1 VRHTETLVSW
11 CSRSAEPRGQAALLE
26 VSGLTKSFGP
36 LTVLR
41 EISLQVRPGE
51 IVAVAGG
58 NGAGKSTLIGTI
70 AGVLDADAGEVK
82 FAGRPMPARPGQ
94 VRRAGV
100 ETVWQEHGLCDD
112 LDAVA
117 NIFLGRPGR
126 WVVPES
132 ALREEAAALL
142 RRVGARDLRL
152 DVPLRVLSRG
162 QRQLVAVARA
172 LLTPPRLLVMDE
184 PTASLGVAE
193 TALVES
199 ILREARE
206 VGAGVLLA
214 THDLEQVFTLA
225 DRIVVLRDGAV
236 VADVSPVEV
245 QRSDLVALM
254 SGVEADSIASRQIRR
269 LQSLADQLSEAEP
282 AASLP
287 LIVSAMAGAL
297 EVDMLCVHLLETT
310 GDQTTGDQTTGDQT
324 TGDQARGDQA
334 TGDQATGDQT
344 TGDRPVLRR
353 LAATGLPPELL
364 ELNAALP
371 VGAEGGPAGLAAAG
385 GAVVVVDDLQTR
397 STWPAGTAAAAA
409 SGVRSAWAAPILGS
423 DGVLGTVSGYA
434 ASPGNPASERLEL
447 ATIYLRYAASAIER
461 ERLLTEVSRR
471 NRVLESLRGLLESLA
486 GPERLQGGLEISLLA
501 LVDGLGAD
509 TVAVMAAD
517 GDAVECRSVAGPS
530 GPGVLPGLRTAAAAV
545 LFSGRDHETET
556 DAGAGLP
563 ARLVAPGLAAGS
575 LRLPGQR
582 GALVAWW
589 SPGKTVTED
598 ALELLDD
605 ASRSL
610 ALAMERESLETARR
624 EAAAL
629 RRSQSIQRNMLSSL
643 SHELRTPLTA
653 IHGYASTLCQ
663 PDLTWN
669 PEATRRFLSSIAA
682 ESARMERLVGDLLDS
697 TAIESGV
704 LRLQRDWCDLALV
717 ASAAANCL
725 SRGPAV
731 RVRVAGDVE
740 PVWADH
746 DRLEQVFVNLLEN
759 AASHGASPRG
769 TDVTVRAGGAPG
781 WAEVEITDYGAGIPA
796 GLAEKIFEPRVRGTT
811 EVAGTGL
818 GLPIARG
825 IVEAHGGTLVVAPA
839 DPGAS
844 FVVALP
850 ADPPP
855 DPRSATASAPS
866 GASWNVVEEP
876 EEERGG

>member
-1 VRHTETLVSW
+1 MSW
-11 CSRSAEPRGQAALLE
+11 CSRSAEPRSQPALLE

-41 EISLQVRPGE
+41 EVSLQVGHGE

-58 NGAGKSTLIGTI
+58 NGAGKSTLIGAI
-70 AGVLDADAGEVK
+70 AGVLDADAGAVK
-82 FAGRPMPARPGQ
+82 FAGRPMPARPGP

-117 NIFLGRPGR
+117 NVFLGRPGR
-126 WVVPES
+126 WVLPES
-132 ALREEAAALL
+132 ALREQAAALL

-206 VGAGVLLA
+206 AGASVLLA

-254 SGVEADSIASRQIRR
+254 SGVEADSVASRQIRR

-310 GDQTTGDQTTGDQT
+310 GG
-324 TGDQARGDQA
+324 
-334 TGDQATGDQT
+334 
-344 TGDRPVLRR
+344 RPVLRR
-353 LAATGLPPELL
+353 LAATGLSAELL

-371 VGAEGGPAGLAAAG
+371 VGAQGGPAGLAAAG
-385 GAVVVVDDLQTR
+385 GTVVVVDDLQTR
-397 STWPAGTAAAAA
+397 SSWPAGTAAAAA

-434 ASPGNPASERLEL
+434 ASPGNPAPERLEL

-509 TVAVMAAD
+509 TAAVMAAH
-517 GDAVECRSVAGPS
+517 GESVECRSMAGPG
-530 GPGVLPGLRTAAAAV
+530 GPSVLPGLRSAAAAV
-545 LFSGRDHETET
+545 LFSGQVPGAGDDLSAANDRSAGRDLSAAT
-556 DAGAGLP
+556 DPGAGTDQEAGTAAGADIP

-629 RRSQSIQRNMLSSL
+629 RRSQSIQRDMLSSL

-669 PEATRRFLSSIAA
+669 PEATRRFLGSIAA

-717 ASAAANCL
+717 VSAAANCL

-731 RVRVAGDVE
+731 RVRAAGGVE

-796 GLAEKIFEPRVRGTT
+796 GLADKIFEPRVRGTT

-855 DPRSATASAPS
+855 DPRSATAGEPS

-876 EEERGG
+876 EEQRGG

>member
-1 VRHTETLVSW
+1 VSW
-11 CSRSAEPRGQAALLE
+11 CSRSAEPRSQAALLE

-41 EISLQVRPGE
+41 DVSLQVGQAE

-58 NGAGKSTLIGTI
+58 NGAGKSTLIGAI

-94 VRRAGV
+94 VRKAGV

-132 ALREEAAALL
+132 ALREQAAALL

-206 VGAGVLLA
+206 VGASVLLA

-310 GDQTTGDQTTGDQT
+310 GD
-324 TGDQARGDQA
+324 
-334 TGDQATGDQT
+334 
-344 TGDRPVLRR
+344 RPVLRR
-353 LAATGLPPELL
+353 LAATGLPEELL
-364 ELNAALP
+364 QLNAALP

-517 GDAVECRSVAGPS
+517 GEAVECRSVAGPS
-530 GPGVLPGLRTAAAAV
+530 GPSVLPGLRTAAAAV
-545 LFSGRDHETET
+545 LFSG
-556 DAGAGLP
+556 AGVP

-629 RRSQSIQRNMLSSL
+629 RRSQSIQRDMLSSL

-669 PEATRRFLSSIAA
+669 PEATRRFLGSIAA

-717 ASAAANCL
+717 VSAAANCL

-731 RVRVAGDVE
+731 RVHAAGGVE

-759 AASHGASPRG
+759 AASHGASARG

-825 IVEAHGGTLVVAPA
+825 IIEAHGGTLVVAPA

-855 DPRSATASAPS
+855 DPRSATAGEPS

-876 EEERGG
+876 EEQRGG

>member
-1 VRHTETLVSW
+1 MSWSGRAAKRAPRAAAVVPAPVR
-11 CSRSAEPRGQAALLE
+11 GAALLD
-26 VSGLTKSFGP
+26 VRKLTKTFGP

-41 EISLQVRPGE
+41 EVSLQVGHGE

-70 AGVLDADAGEVK
+70 AGVLDADAGEVL
-82 FAGRPMPARPGQ
+82 FAGRPMPPRPAQ

-126 WVVPES
+126 WVVSEG
-132 ALREEAAALL
+132 AMRDEAAAVL
-142 RRVGARDLRL
+142 RRVGAHDLHL

-162 QRQLVAVARA
+162 QRQLVALARA

-184 PTASLGVAE
+184 PTASLGVTESAQVE
-193 TALVES
+193 T
-199 ILREARE
+199 ILRETRE
-206 VGAGVLLA
+206 AGASVLLA
-214 THDLEQVFTLA
+214 SHDLEQVFALA
-225 DRIVVLRDGAV
+225 DRIIVLRDGRG
-236 VADVSPVEV
+236 VADVSPAEV
-245 QRSDLVALM
+245 QRSDVVALM
-254 SGVEADSIASRQIRR
+254 SGVEVDSIASRQIRR

-297 EVDMLCVHLLETT
+297 DVDMLCVHLLETS
-310 GDQTTGDQTTGDQT
+310 GEQS
-324 TGDQARGDQA
+324 
-334 TGDQATGDQT
+334 
-344 TGDRPVLRR
+344 VLRR
-353 LAATGLPPELL
+353 MAATGLPTELL
-364 ELNAALP
+364 TVNAALP
-371 VGAEGGPAGLAAAG
+371 VGPDGGPAGLAAAD
-385 GAVVVVDDLQTR
+385 GAVVVVDDLQAR
-397 STWPAGTAAAAA
+397 SAWQAGRAAATAA
-409 SGVRSAWAAPILGS
+409 GIRSAWAAPIVGS
-423 DGVLGTVSGYA
+423 NGVLGTVSGYA
-434 ASPGNPASERLEL
+434 ASPGNPAPERLEL
-447 ATIYLRYAASAIER
+447 ATIYLSYAASAIER

-471 NRVLESLRGLLESLA
+471 NRVLESLRGLLETLA
-486 GPERLQGGLEISLLA
+486 GPERVQGGLEISLLA
-501 LVDGLGAD
+501 LLAGLGAD
-509 TVAVMAAD
+509 SAAVVGTDGTELECRCIAHRPAGPAAGDPGLTADVLPRLHEAAGAVLGAD
-517 GDAVECRSVAGPS
+517 GDV
-530 GPGVLPGLRTAAAAV
+530 
-545 LFSGRDHETET
+545 
-556 DAGAGLP
+556 P
-563 ARLVAPGLAAGS
+563 ARLIEPGLAARS

-589 SPGKTVTED
+589 RPGKAVTAD

-610 ALAMERESLETARR
+610 ALALERESLETAQR

-629 RRSQSIQRNMLSSL
+629 RRSQSIQRDMLSSL

-669 PEATRRFLSSIAA
+669 AESTRRFLGSIAA

-704 LRLQRDWCDLALV
+704 LRLQRDWCELPLV
-717 ASAAANCL
+717 VGAAANCL
-725 SRGPAV
+725 SGKRSARIHLETG
-731 RVRVAGDVE
+731 VE

-759 AASHGASPRG
+759 AASHGGSHRG
-769 TDVTVRAGGAPG
+769 TDVTVRSGAAG
-781 WAEVEITDYGAGIPA
+781 WAEVEIRDYGPGIPP

-811 EVAGTGL
+811 DVAGTGL

-839 DPGAS
+839 QPGAAFLVS
-844 FVVALP
+844 LP

-855 DPRSATASAPS
+855 GSAAEPA
-866 GASWNVVEEP
+866 GASWSVVEEP
-876 EEERGG
+876 EEHRGG

>member
-1 VRHTETLVSW
+1 VSW
-11 CSRSAEPRGQAALLE
+11 SGRAAERAARATAVAAPVRGAALLD
-26 VSGLTKSFGP
+26 VRLLTKTFGP

-41 EISLQVRPGE
+41 EVSLQVGHGE

-70 AGVLDADAGEVK
+70 AGVLDADAGEVL
-82 FAGRPMPARPGQ
+82 FAGRPMPPRPAQ

-126 WVVPES
+126 WVVSEG
-132 ALREEAAALL
+132 AMRDEAAAVL
-142 RRVGARDLRL
+142 RRVGAHDLHL

-162 QRQLVAVARA
+162 QRQLVALARA

-193 TALVES
+193 SAQVET
-199 ILREARE
+199 ILRETRE
-206 VGAGVLLA
+206 AGASVLLA
-214 THDLEQVFTLA
+214 SHDLEQVFALA
-225 DRIVVLRDGAV
+225 DRIIVLRDGRA

-245 QRSDLVALM
+245 QRSDIVALM
-254 SGVEADSIASRQIRR
+254 SGVEVDSIASRQIRR

-297 EVDMLCVHLLETT
+297 DVDMLCVHLLETS
-310 GDQTTGDQTTGDQT
+310 GEQS
-324 TGDQARGDQA
+324 
-334 TGDQATGDQT
+334 
-344 TGDRPVLRR
+344 VLRR
-353 LAATGLPPELL
+353 MAATGLPTELL
-364 ELNAALP
+364 TVNAALP
-371 VGAEGGPAGLAAAG
+371 VGPDGGPAGLAAAD
-385 GAVVVVDDLQTR
+385 GAVVVVDDLQAR
-397 STWPAGTAAAAA
+397 SAWQAGRAAATAA
-409 SGVRSAWAAPILGS
+409 GIRSAWAAPIVGS
-423 DGVLGTVSGYA
+423 NGVLGTVSGYA
-434 ASPGNPASERLEL
+434 ASAGNPAPERLEL
-447 ATIYLRYAASAIER
+447 ATIYLSYAASAIER

-471 NRVLESLRGLLESLA
+471 NRVLESLRGLLETLA
-486 GPERLQGGLEISLLA
+486 GPERVQGGLEISLLA
-501 LVDGLGAD
+501 LLAGLGAD
-509 TVAVMAAD
+509 SAAVIGTDGTELECRCIAHRPAGPAEPAARDPGLTAEVLPRLHEAAGVVLADTMLAGTGLAGTGLAGTGLAGPGPGAD
-517 GDAVECRSVAGPS
+517 GDV
-530 GPGVLPGLRTAAAAV
+530 
-545 LFSGRDHETET
+545 
-556 DAGAGLP
+556 P
-563 ARLVAPGLAAGS
+563 ARLIEPGLAARS

-589 SPGKTVTED
+589 RPGKAVTAD

-610 ALAMERESLETARR
+610 ALALERESLETAQR
-624 EAAAL
+624 ETAAL
-629 RRSQSIQRNMLSSL
+629 RRSQSIQRDMLSSL

-669 PEATRRFLSSIAA
+669 AESTRRFLGSIAA

-704 LRLQRDWCDLALV
+704 LRLQRDWCELPLV
-717 ASAAANCL
+717 VGAAANCL
-725 SRGPAV
+725 SGKRSARIHLETG
-731 RVRVAGDVE
+731 VE

-759 AASHGASPRG
+759 AASHGGSPRG
-769 TDVTVRAGGAPG
+769 ADVTVRSGAAG
-781 WAEVEITDYGAGIPA
+781 WAEVEIRDYGPGIPP

-811 EVAGTGL
+811 DVAGTGL

-825 IVEAHGGTLVVAPA
+825 IVEAHGGTLVAVPA
-839 DPGAS
+839 QPGAS
-844 FVVALP
+844 FLVSLP

-855 DPRSATASAPS
+855 GSAAEPA
-866 GASWNVVEEP
+866 GASWSVVEEP
-876 EEERGG
+876 EEHSGG

>member
-1 VRHTETLVSW
+1 VSW
-11 CSRSAEPRGQAALLE
+11 CSRSAEPRSQAVLLE

-41 EISLQVRPGE
+41 EVSLQVGHGE

-100 ETVWQEHGLCDD
+100 ETVWQEDGLCDD

-132 ALREEAAALL
+132 ALREQAAALL

-193 TALVES
+193 TALVET

-206 VGAGVLLA
+206 VGASVLLA

-254 SGVEADSIASRQIRR
+254 SGVEADSVASRQIRR

-310 GDQTTGDQTTGDQT
+310 GD
-324 TGDQARGDQA
+324 
-334 TGDQATGDQT
+334 
-344 TGDRPVLRR
+344 RPVLRR
-353 LAATGLPPELL
+353 LAATGLPAELL
-364 ELNAALP
+364 KLNAALP

-509 TVAVMAAD
+509 TAAVMAAD
-517 GDAVECRSVAGPS
+517 GEAVECRSVAGPS
-530 GPGVLPGLRTAAAAV
+530 GPSVLPGLRAAAAAV
-545 LFSGRDHETET
+545 LFSGTGAGT
-556 DAGAGLP
+556 GAGAGAGAGAGVP

-589 SPGKTVTED
+589 SPEKTVTED

-629 RRSQSIQRNMLSSL
+629 RRSQSIQREMLSSL

-653 IHGYASTLCQ
+653 IHGFASTLCQ

-669 PEATRRFLSSIAA
+669 PEATRRFLGSIAA

-717 ASAAANCL
+717 VSAAANCL

-731 RVRVAGDVE
+731 RVHAAGALE

-769 TDVTVRAGGAPG
+769 TDVTVRAGGASG
-781 WAEVEITDYGAGIPA
+781 WAEVEITDYGAGVPA

-825 IVEAHGGTLVVAPA
+825 IIEAHGGTLVVAPA

-844 FVVALP
+844 FVIALP

-855 DPRSATASAPS
+855 DRRSATAGEPS

-876 EEERGG
+876 EEQRGG

>member
-1 VRHTETLVSW
+1 MTETLVSW

-41 EISLQVRPGE
+41 EVSLRVRPGE

-70 AGVLDADAGEVK
+70 AGVLDADAGEVR

-132 ALREEAAALL
+132 ALREQAAALL

-162 QRQLVAVARA
+162 QRQLVALARA

-206 VGAGVLLA
+206 AGASVLLA

-254 SGVEADSIASRQIRR
+254 SGVEADSVASRQIRR

-310 GDQTTGDQTTGDQT
+310 GD
-324 TGDQARGDQA
+324 
-334 TGDQATGDQT
+334 
-344 TGDRPVLRR
+344 RPVLRR
-353 LAATGLPPELL
+353 LAATGLPAELL

-371 VGAEGGPAGLAAAG
+371 VGAAGGPAGLAAAG

-397 STWPAGTAAAAA
+397 SSWPAGTAAAAA

-509 TVAVMAAD
+509 TAAVMAAD
-517 GDAVECRSVAGPS
+517 GEAVECRSVAGPS

-545 LFSGRDHETET
+545 LFPGGDHGTGT
-556 DAGAGLP
+556 GSDTPAGTGLP

-629 RRSQSIQRNMLSSL
+629 RRSQSIQRDMLSSL

-669 PEATRRFLSSIAA
+669 PEATRRFLGSIAA

-717 ASAAANCL
+717 VSAAANCL

-731 RVRVAGDVE
+731 RVHVAGDVE

-769 TDVTVRAGGAPG
+769 TDVTVRAGGALG
-781 WAEVEITDYGAGIPA
+781 WAEVEISDYGAGIPA

-855 DPRSATASAPS
+855 DPRSVTAAEPS

-876 EEERGG
+876 EEQRGG

>member
-1 VRHTETLVSW
+1 MVRLGHGLNPAPEPDLPCVMTETLVSW
-11 CSRSAEPRGQAALLE
+11 SSRAAGSRDRPALLE

-36 LTVLR
+36 LTVLHQV
-41 EISLQVRPGE
+41 SLQVSPGE

-70 AGVLDADAGEVK
+70 AGVLDAEAGEVR
-82 FAGRPMPARPGQ
+82 FDGRPMPSRPGQ

-132 ALREEAAALL
+132 ALREQAAALL
-142 RRVGARDLRL
+142 HRVGARDLRL

-206 VGAGVLLA
+206 AGGSVLLA

-236 VADVSPVEV
+236 VADVSPVEL
-245 QRSDLVALM
+245 QRSDLAALM
-254 SGVEADSIASRQIRR
+254 SGVEADSVASRQIRR

-310 GDQTTGDQTTGDQT
+310 GGQ
-324 TGDQARGDQA
+324 
-334 TGDQATGDQT
+334 
-344 TGDRPVLRR
+344 PVLRR
-353 LAATGLPPELL
+353 LAATGLPEGLL
-364 ELNAALP
+364 DLNAVLP
-371 VGAEGGPAGLAAAG
+371 MGAEGGPAGLAAAG
-385 GAVVVVDDLQTR
+385 GAAVVVDDLQTR
-397 STWPAGTAAAAA
+397 SAWPAGTAVAAA

-423 DGVLGTVSGYA
+423 GGVLGTVSGYA
-434 ASPGNPASERLEL
+434 ASPGNPAPERLEL

-501 LVDGLGAD
+501 LLDGLGAD
-509 TVAVMAAD
+509 TAAVMAA
-517 GDAVECRSVAGPS
+517 GSGPPGCRCVAGET
-530 GPGVLPGLRTAAAAV
+530 GPAVLPGLAAAASAV
-545 LFSGRDHETET
+545 LAAGD
-556 DAGAGLP
+556 DAA
-563 ARLVAPGLAAGS
+563 ARLVEPGLAAGA

-582 GALVAWW
+582 GALVARWH
-589 SPGKTVTED
+589 PGRTVGED

-624 EAAAL
+624 ETAAL
-629 RRSQSIQRNMLSSL
+629 RRSQSIQRDMLSSL

-663 PDLTWN
+663 PDLTWD
-669 PEATRRFLSSIAA
+669 PEATRRFLGSIAA

-717 ASAAANCL
+717 VSAAANCL
-725 SRGPAV
+725 SRGLAV
-731 RVRVAGDVE
+731 RIHVAGGLE

-759 AASHGASPRG
+759 AASHGTSPRG

-781 WAEVEITDYGAGIPA
+781 WAEVQITDYGTGVPA

-811 EVAGTGL
+811 EMAGTGL

-825 IVEAHGGTLVVAPA
+825 IVEAHGGTLVLAPA

-844 FVVALP
+844 FVVTLP

-855 DPRSATASAPS
+855 GDTREPA

-876 EEERGG
+876 EEQRGG

>member
-1 VRHTETLVSW
+1 VSW
-11 CSRSAEPRGQAALLE
+11 CSRSAEPRSQAVLLE

-41 EISLQVRPGE
+41 EVSLQVGHGE

-100 ETVWQEHGLCDD
+100 ETVWQEDGLCDD

-132 ALREEAAALL
+132 ALREQAAALL

-193 TALVES
+193 TALVET

-206 VGAGVLLA
+206 VGASVLLA

-254 SGVEADSIASRQIRR
+254 SGVEADSVASRQIRR

-310 GDQTTGDQTTGDQT
+310 GD
-324 TGDQARGDQA
+324 
-334 TGDQATGDQT
+334 
-344 TGDRPVLRR
+344 RPVLRR
-353 LAATGLPPELL
+353 LAATGLPAELL
-364 ELNAALP
+364 KLNAALP

-509 TVAVMAAD
+509 TAAVMAAD
-517 GDAVECRSVAGPS
+517 GEAVECRSVAGPS
-530 GPGVLPGLRTAAAAV
+530 GPSVLPGLRAAAAAV
-545 LFSGRDHETET
+545 LWDRGWDRGRSRSRSRRPGP
-556 DAGAGLP
+556 AGGARAGRGLAPAARAARGAG
-563 ARLVAPGLAAGS
+563 RLVEPGED
-575 LRLPGQR
+575 RHR
-582 GALVAWW
+582 GR
-589 SPGKTVTED
+589 P
-598 ALELLDD
+598 
-605 ASRSL
+605 R
-610 ALAMERESLETARR
+610 TARR
-624 EAAAL
+624 REPVAG
-629 RRSQSIQRNMLSSL
+629 
-643 SHELRTPLTA
+643 PG
-653 IHGYASTLCQ
+653 HGA
-663 PDLTWN
+663 
-669 PEATRRFLSSIAA
+669 
-682 ESARMERLVGDLLDS
+682 G
-697 TAIESGV
+697 
-704 LRLQRDWCDLALV
+704 
-717 ASAAANCL
+717 
-725 SRGPAV
+725 
-731 RVRVAGDVE
+731 VAGDRAARGCGAA
-740 PVWADH
+740 PV
-746 DRLEQVFVNLLEN
+746 
-759 AASHGASPRG
+759 
-769 TDVTVRAGGAPG
+769 
-781 WAEVEITDYGAGIPA
+781 AEHPA
-796 GLAEKIFEPRVRGTT
+796 GDALLAQP
-811 EVAGTGL
+811 
-818 GLPIARG
+818 
-825 IVEAHGGTLVVAPA
+825 
-839 DPGAS
+839 
-844 FVVALP
+844 
-850 ADPPP
+850 
-855 DPRSATASAPS
+855 
-866 GASWNVVEEP
+866 
-876 EEERGG
+876 

>member
-1 VRHTETLVSW
+1 MTETLVSW

-41 EISLQVRPGE
+41 EVSLQVGPSE

-58 NGAGKSTLIGTI
+58 NGAGKSTLIGAI

-126 WVVPES
+126 WVLPES
-132 ALREEAAALL
+132 ALREQAATLL

-206 VGAGVLLA
+206 VGASVLLA

-310 GDQTTGDQTTGDQT
+310 GN
-324 TGDQARGDQA
+324 
-334 TGDQATGDQT
+334 
-344 TGDRPVLRR
+344 RPVLRR
-353 LAATGLPPELL
+353 LAATGLPAELL

-509 TVAVMAAD
+509 TAAVMAAN
-517 GDAVECRSVAGPS
+517 GPAVECRSVAGPS
-530 GPGVLPGLRTAAAAV
+530 GPSVLPGLRTAAAAV
-545 LFSGRDHETET
+545 LFSG
-556 DAGAGLP
+556 AGADIP

-605 ASRSL
+605 AGRSL

-629 RRSQSIQRNMLSSL
+629 RRSQSIQRDMLSSL

-669 PEATRRFLSSIAA
+669 PEATRRFLGSIAA

-717 ASAAANCL
+717 VSAAANCL
-725 SRGPAV
+725 TRGPAV
-731 RVRVAGDVE
+731 RVRVAGDLE

-769 TDVTVRAGGAPG
+769 TDVTVRAGGPPG

-855 DPRSATASAPS
+855 DARSGTAGEPS
-866 GASWNVVEEP
+866 GASWSVVEEP
-876 EEERGG
+876 EEQRGG

>member
-1 VRHTETLVSW
+1 MTETLVSW
-11 CSRSAEPRGQAALLE
+11 CSRSAETLERPALLE

-41 EISLQVRPGE
+41 EVSLQVGPSE

-58 NGAGKSTLIGTI
+58 NGAGKSTLIGAI

-126 WVVPES
+126 WVLPES
-132 ALREEAAALL
+132 ALREQAATLL

-206 VGAGVLLA
+206 VGASVLLA

-310 GDQTTGDQTTGDQT
+310 GN
-324 TGDQARGDQA
+324 
-334 TGDQATGDQT
+334 
-344 TGDRPVLRR
+344 RPVLRR
-353 LAATGLPPELL
+353 LAATGLPAELL

-509 TVAVMAAD
+509 TAAVMAAN
-517 GDAVECRSVAGPS
+517 GPAVECRSVAGPS
-530 GPGVLPGLRTAAAAV
+530 GPSVLPGLRTAAAAV
-545 LFSGRDHETET
+545 LFSG
-556 DAGAGLP
+556 AGADIP

-605 ASRSL
+605 AGRSL

-629 RRSQSIQRNMLSSL
+629 RRSQSIQRDMLSSL

-669 PEATRRFLSSIAA
+669 PEATRRFLGSIAA

-717 ASAAANCL
+717 VSAAANCL
-725 SRGPAV
+725 TGGTAPRIHVNGAL
-731 RVRVAGDVE
+731 E

-759 AASHGASPRG
+759 AASHGASPQG
-769 TDVTVRAGGAPG
+769 TDITVRAGGSPG

-796 GLAEKIFEPRVRGTT
+796 GLAGKIFEPRVRGTT

-855 DPRSATASAPS
+855 GSTGEPA

-876 EEERGG
+876 EEQRGG

>member
-1 VRHTETLVSW
+1 MNWSGRTAARAPAPVR
-11 CSRSAEPRGQAALLE
+11 GAALLD
-26 VSGLTKSFGP
+26 VRSLTKTFGP

-41 EISLQVRPGE
+41 EVSLQVGHGE

-70 AGVLDADAGEVK
+70 AGVLDADAGEVL
-82 FAGRPMPARPGQ
+82 FAGRPMPARPAQ

-132 ALREEAAALL
+132 AMRDEAAAVL
-142 RRVGARDLRL
+142 RRVGAHDLHL

-162 QRQLVAVARA
+162 QRQLVALARA

-193 TALVES
+193 TALVET
-199 ILREARE
+199 ILRETRE
-206 VGAGVLLA
+206 AGASVLLA
-214 THDLEQVFTLA
+214 SHDLEQVFALA
-225 DRIVVLRDGAV
+225 DRIIVLRDGRA

-245 QRSDLVALM
+245 QRSDIVALM
-254 SGVEADSIASRQIRR
+254 SGVEVDSIASRQIRR
-269 LQSLADQLSEAEP
+269 LQSLADQLSEADP

-297 EVDMLCVHLLETT
+297 DQDMLCVHLLETS
-310 GDQTTGDQTTGDQT
+310 GE
-324 TGDQARGDQA
+324 
-334 TGDQATGDQT
+334 
-344 TGDRPVLRR
+344 RPVLRR
-353 LAATGLPPELL
+353 MAATGLPTALL
-364 ELNAALP
+364 TVNAALP
-371 VGAEGGPAGLAAAG
+371 VGPDGGPAGLAAAG
-385 GAVVVVDDLQTR
+385 GTVVVVDDLQAR
-397 STWPAGTAAAAA
+397 SAWQAGTAAAAVA
-409 SGVRSAWAAPILGS
+409 GIRSAWAAPIVGS
-423 DGVLGTVSGYA
+423 NGVLGTVSGYA
-434 ASPGNPASERLEL
+434 ASPGNPAPERLEL
-447 ATIYLRYAASAIER
+447 ATIYLSYAASAIER

-471 NRVLESLRGLLESLA
+471 NRVLESLRGLLETLA
-486 GPERLQGGLEISLLA
+486 GPERVQGGLEISLLA
-501 LVDGLGAD
+501 LLAGLGAD
-509 TVAVMAAD
+509 SAAVIGTD
-517 GDAVECRSVAGPS
+517 GTELECRCIAHRPREPADLAESAGPAGPA
-530 GPGVLPGLRTAAAAV
+530 GPGVLSRLHEAAGAV
-545 LFSGRDHETET
+545 L
-556 DAGAGLP
+556 GADDDVP
-563 ARLVAPGLAAGS
+563 ARLIEPGLAARS

-582 GALVAWW
+582 GALVACWG
-589 SPGKTVTED
+589 PGKAVTAD

-610 ALAMERESLETARR
+610 ALALERESLETAQR

-629 RRSQSIQRNMLSSL
+629 RRSQSIQRDMLSSL

-669 PEATRRFLSSIAA
+669 AESTRRFLGSIAA

-704 LRLQRDWCDLALV
+704 LRLQRDWCELPLV
-717 ASAAANCL
+717 VGAAANCL
-725 SRGPAV
+725 SGKRPA
-731 RVRVAGDVE
+731 RIHLETGVE

-759 AASHGASPRG
+759 AASHGGSPRG
-769 TDVTVRAGGAPG
+769 TDVAVRAGAPG
-781 WAEVEITDYGAGIPA
+781 WAEVEIRDYGPGIPP

-811 EVAGTGL
+811 DVAGTGL

-825 IVEAHGGTLVVAPA
+825 IVEAHGGTLVVTPA
-839 DPGAS
+839 QPGAAFLVS
-844 FVVALP
+844 LP

-855 DPRSATASAPS
+855 GSAAEPA
-866 GASWNVVEEP
+866 GASWSVVEEP
-876 EEERGG
+876 EERRGG

>member
-1 VRHTETLVSW
+1 VR
-11 CSRSAEPRGQAALLE
+11 
-26 VSGLTKSFGP
+26 
-36 LTVLR
+36 
-41 EISLQVRPGE
+41 
-51 IVAVAGG
+51 
-58 NGAGKSTLIGTI
+58 
-70 AGVLDADAGEVK
+70 
-82 FAGRPMPARPGQ
+82 
-94 VRRAGV
+94 
-100 ETVWQEHGLCDD
+100 
-112 LDAVA
+112 
-117 NIFLGRPGR
+117 
-126 WVVPES
+126 
-132 ALREEAAALL
+132 
-142 RRVGARDLRL
+142 
-152 DVPLRVLSRG
+152 
-162 QRQLVAVARA
+162 
-172 LLTPPRLLVMDE
+172 
-184 PTASLGVAE
+184 
-193 TALVES
+193 
-199 ILREARE
+199 
-206 VGAGVLLA
+206 
-214 THDLEQVFTLA
+214 
-225 DRIVVLRDGAV
+225 
-236 VADVSPVEV
+236 
-245 QRSDLVALM
+245 
-254 SGVEADSIASRQIRR
+254 
-269 LQSLADQLSEAEP
+269 
-282 AASLP
+282 
-287 LIVSAMAGAL
+287 
-297 EVDMLCVHLLETT
+297 
-310 GDQTTGDQTTGDQT
+310 
-324 TGDQARGDQA
+324 
-334 TGDQATGDQT
+334 
-344 TGDRPVLRR
+344 RR
-353 LAATGLPPELL
+353 LAATGLPAELL

-509 TVAVMAAD
+509 TAAVMAAN
-517 GDAVECRSVAGPS
+517 GPAVECRSVAGPS

-545 LFSGRDHETET
+545 LFAGRDQGPETGAGAGAGAET
-556 DAGAGLP
+556 DADAGAGADIP

-605 ASRSL
+605 AGRSL

-629 RRSQSIQRNMLSSL
+629 RRSQSIQRDMLSSL

-669 PEATRRFLSSIAA
+669 PEATRRFLGSIAA

-717 ASAAANCL
+717 VSAAANCL

-731 RVRVAGDVE
+731 RVRAAGGVE

-796 GLAEKIFEPRVRGTT
+796 GLVEKIFEPRVRGTT

-825 IVEAHGGTLVVAPA
+825 IIEAHGGTLVVAPA

-855 DPRSATASAPS
+855 DPRSATAGEPS

-876 EEERGG
+876 EEQRGG

>member
-1 VRHTETLVSW
+1 MSWSGRAVARARRAVQPAAPALAPVR
-11 CSRSAEPRGQAALLE
+11 GAALLD
-26 VSGLTKSFGP
+26 VRGLTKTFGP

-41 EISLQVRPGE
+41 AVSLQVGHGE

-58 NGAGKSTLIGTI
+58 NGAGKSTLIGSI
-70 AGVLDADAGEVK
+70 AGVLDADGGEVLL
-82 FAGRPMPARPGQ
+82 AGRPMPARPAL

-126 WVVPES
+126 WVISEG
-132 ALREEAAALL
+132 AMREEAAAVL
-142 RRVGARDLRL
+142 RRVGAHDLHL

-162 QRQLVAVARA
+162 QRQLVALARA
-172 LLTPPRLLVMDE
+172 LLIPPRLLVMDE
-184 PTASLGVAE
+184 PTASLGVTE

-199 ILREARE
+199 ILRETRE
-206 VGAGVLLA
+206 AGASVLLA
-214 THDLEQVFTLA
+214 SHDLEQVFALA
-225 DRIVVLRDGAV
+225 DRIIVLRDGRA

-245 QRSDLVALM
+245 QRSDVVALM
-254 SGVEADSIASRQIRR
+254 SGVEVDSIASRQIRR

-297 EVDMLCVHLLETT
+297 DQDMLCVHLLETT
-310 GDQTTGDQTTGDQT
+310 GEQ
-324 TGDQARGDQA
+324 
-334 TGDQATGDQT
+334 
-344 TGDRPVLRR
+344 PVLRR
-353 LAATGLPPELL
+353 MAATGLPTELL
-364 ELNAALP
+364 TVNAALP
-371 VGAEGGPAGLAAAG
+371 VGPDGGPAGLAAADG
-385 GAVVVVDDLQTR
+385 TVVVVDDLQAR
-397 STWPAGTAAAAA
+397 SAWQAGTAAAAA
-409 SGVRSAWAAPILGS
+409 AGIRSAWAAPIVGS
-423 DGVLGTVSGYA
+423 NGVLGTVSGYA
-434 ASPGNPASERLEL
+434 ASPGNPAPERLEL
-447 ATIYLRYAASAIER
+447 ATIYLSYAASAIER

-471 NRVLESLRGLLESLA
+471 NRVLESLRGLLETLA
-486 GPERLQGGLEISLLA
+486 GPERVQGGLEISLLA
-501 LVDGLGAD
+501 LLAGLGAD
-509 TVAVMAAD
+509 SAAVIGTDGTVLECRCIAHRPAEPAGSNGSRPAVGDPGLTVVVLPRLHEAAGAVLGAD
-517 GDAVECRSVAGPS
+517 GDV
-530 GPGVLPGLRTAAAAV
+530 
-545 LFSGRDHETET
+545 
-556 DAGAGLP
+556 P
-563 ARLVAPGLAAGS
+563 ARLIEPGLAARS

-582 GALVAWW
+582 GALVACW
-589 SPGKTVTED
+589 SPGKAVTAD

-610 ALAMERESLETARR
+610 ALALERESLETAQR

-629 RRSQSIQRNMLSSL
+629 RRSQSIQREMLSSL

-669 PEATRRFLSSIAA
+669 AASTRRFLGSIAA

-704 LRLQRDWCDLALV
+704 LRLQRDWCELPLV
-717 ASAAANCL
+717 VGAAANCL
-725 SRGPAV
+725 SGKRSARIQLATG
-731 RVRVAGDVE
+731 VE

-769 TDVTVRAGGAPG
+769 TDVTVRAGAPG
-781 WAEVEITDYGAGIPA
+781 WAEVEIRDYGPGIPP

-825 IVEAHGGTLVVAPA
+825 IVEAHGGTLVVRPTQ
-839 DPGAS
+839 PGAAFLVS
-844 FVVALP
+844 LP

-855 DPRSATASAPS
+855 GSAAEPA
-866 GASWNVVEEP
+866 GASWSVVEEA
-876 EEERGG
+876 EEHRGG

>member
-1 VRHTETLVSW
+1 MSW

-41 EISLQVRPGE
+41 EVSLQVGHGE

-70 AGVLDADAGEVK
+70 AGVLDADAGEVR
-82 FAGRPMPARPGQ
+82 FAGHPMPARPGP

-132 ALREEAAALL
+132 ALREQAATLL

-184 PTASLGVAE
+184 PTAALGVAE

-206 VGAGVLLA
+206 AGASVLLA

-254 SGVEADSIASRQIRR
+254 SGVEADSVASRQIRR

-310 GDQTTGDQTTGDQT
+310 GDH
-324 TGDQARGDQA
+324 
-334 TGDQATGDQT
+334 
-344 TGDRPVLRR
+344 PVLRR
-353 LAATGLPPELL
+353 LAATGLPSRLL

-371 VGAEGGPAGLAAAG
+371 VGPEGGPAGLAAAG
-385 GAVVVVDDLQTR
+385 GAVVVVDDLQAR

-509 TVAVMAAD
+509 TAAVMAAD
-517 GDAVECRSVAGPS
+517 GDATECRSVAGTS
-530 GPGVLPGLRTAAAAV
+530 GPGVLPALRTAAAAV
-545 LFSGRDHETET
+545 LSAGRDHEAGT
-556 DAGAGLP
+556 GAGPGIP
-563 ARLVAPGLAAGS
+563 ARLVGPGLAAGS

-610 ALAMERESLETARR
+610 ALAIERESLETARR
-624 EAAAL
+624 ETAAL
-629 RRSQSIQRNMLSSL
+629 RRSQSIQRDMLSSL

-669 PEATRRFLSSIAA
+669 PEATRRFLGSIAA

-717 ASAAANCL
+717 VSAAANCL

-731 RVRVAGDVE
+731 RVHAAGGVE
-740 PVWADH
+740 TVWADH

-769 TDVTVRAGGAPG
+769 TDVTVRAGRVPG
-781 WAEVEITDYGAGIPA
+781 WAEVEVTDYGAGIPA

-825 IVEAHGGTLVVAPA
+825 IVEAHGGTLVVEPA

-855 DPRSATASAPS
+855 DPRARTAGQPS

-876 EEERGG
+876 EEHRGG

>member
-1 VRHTETLVSW
+1 MT
-11 CSRSAEPRGQAALLE
+11 RSGRAAEQDGRVAAPRGAALLD
-26 VSGLTKSFGP
+26 VRGLTKTFGP
-36 LTVLR
+36 LNVLR
-41 EISLQVRPGE
+41 EVSLQVGHGE

-70 AGVLDADAGEVK
+70 AGVLDADAGEVL
-82 FAGRPMPARPGQ
+82 FAGQPMPARPAQ

-126 WVVPES
+126 WVVSEG
-132 ALREEAAALL
+132 AMREEAAAAL
-142 RRVGARDLRL
+142 RRVGAHDLHL

-162 QRQLVAVARA
+162 QRQLVALARA

-199 ILREARE
+199 ILRETRE
-206 VGAGVLLA
+206 AGASVLLA
-214 THDLEQVFTLA
+214 SHDLEQVFALA
-225 DRIVVLRDGAV
+225 DRIIVLRDGRA

-245 QRSDLVALM
+245 QRSDVVALM
-254 SGVEADSIASRQIRR
+254 SGVEVDSIASRQIRR

-297 EVDMLCVHLLETT
+297 DQDMLCVHLLETT
-310 GDQTTGDQTTGDQT
+310 GDQ
-324 TGDQARGDQA
+324 
-334 TGDQATGDQT
+334 
-344 TGDRPVLRR
+344 PVLRR
-353 LAATGLPPELL
+353 MAATGLPTGLL
-364 ELNAALP
+364 TVNAALP
-371 VGAEGGPAGLAAAG
+371 VGPDGGPAGLAAADG
-385 GAVVVVDDLQTR
+385 TVVVVDDLQAR
-397 STWPAGTAAAAA
+397 SVWRPGAAAAA
-409 SGVRSAWAAPILGS
+409 AAGIRSAWAAPIVGS
-423 DGVLGTVSGYA
+423 NGVLGTVSGYA
-434 ASPGNPASERLEL
+434 ASPGNPAPERLEL
-447 ATIYLRYAASAIER
+447 ATIYLSYAASAIER

-471 NRVLESLRGLLESLA
+471 NRVLESLRGLLETLA
-486 GPERLQGGLEISLLA
+486 GPERVQGGLEISLLA
-501 LVDGLGAD
+501 LLAGLGAD
-509 TVAVMAAD
+509 SAAVIGTDGAALECRCIAHRPAEPAPAPAAARPGPAAAEPAAAGLTAAVLPRLHQAAEAVLGAD
-517 GDAVECRSVAGPS
+517 GDV
-530 GPGVLPGLRTAAAAV
+530 
-545 LFSGRDHETET
+545 
-556 DAGAGLP
+556 P
-563 ARLVAPGLAAGS
+563 ARLIGPGLAARS

-582 GALVAWW
+582 GALVACWR
-589 SPGKTVTED
+589 PGKAVTED

-610 ALAMERESLETARR
+610 ALALERESLETAQR

-629 RRSQSIQRNMLSSL
+629 RRSQSIQREMLSSL

-669 PEATRRFLSSIAA
+669 AESTRRFLASIAA

-704 LRLQRDWCDLALV
+704 LRLQRDWCELPLV
-717 ASAAANCL
+717 VGAAANCL
-725 SRGPAV
+725 SGERAA
-731 RVRVAGDVE
+731 RIQLAAGVE

-769 TDVTVRAGGAPG
+769 TDVTVRAGAPG
-781 WAEVEITDYGAGIPA
+781 WAEVEIRDYGPGIPA

-811 EVAGTGL
+811 DVAGTGL
-818 GLPIARG
+818 GLTIARG
-825 IVEAHGGTLVVAPA
+825 IVEAHGGRLVVRPA
-839 DPGAS
+839 QPGAAFLVS
-844 FVVALP
+844 LP

-855 DPRSATASAPS
+855 GSAAEPA
-866 GASWNVVEEP
+866 GASWSVVEEP
-876 EEERGG
+876 EEHGGG

>member
-1 VRHTETLVSW
+1 MSW

-41 EISLQVRPGE
+41 EVSLQVGPSE

-58 NGAGKSTLIGTI
+58 NGAGKSTLIGAI

-126 WVVPES
+126 WVLPES
-132 ALREEAAALL
+132 ALREQAATLL

-206 VGAGVLLA
+206 VGASVLLA

-310 GDQTTGDQTTGDQT
+310 GN
-324 TGDQARGDQA
+324 
-334 TGDQATGDQT
+334 
-344 TGDRPVLRR
+344 RPVLRR
-353 LAATGLPPELL
+353 LAATGLPAELL

-371 VGAEGGPAGLAAAG
+371 VGPEGGPAGLAAAG

-509 TVAVMAAD
+509 TAAVMAAN
-517 GDAVECRSVAGPS
+517 GPAVECRSVAGPS
-530 GPGVLPGLRTAAAAV
+530 GPGVLPGLRSAAAAV
-545 LFSGRDHETET
+545 LFAGRDQGPETGAGAGAGAET
-556 DAGAGLP
+556 DADAGAGADIP

-605 ASRSL
+605 AGRSL

-629 RRSQSIQRNMLSSL
+629 RRSQSIQRDMLSSL

-669 PEATRRFLSSIAA
+669 PEATRRFLGSIAA

-717 ASAAANCL
+717 VSAAANCL

-731 RVRVAGDVE
+731 RVRAAGGVE

-825 IVEAHGGTLVVAPA
+825 IIEAHGGTLVVAPA

-855 DPRSATASAPS
+855 DPRSATAGEPS

-876 EEERGG
+876 EEQRGG

>member
-1 VRHTETLVSW
+1 MSW

-41 EISLQVRPGE
+41 EVSFQVGHGE

-70 AGVLDADAGEVK
+70 AGVLDADVGEVK
-82 FAGRPMPARPGQ
+82 FAGRPMPARPGP

-132 ALREEAAALL
+132 ALREQAAALL

-206 VGAGVLLA
+206 VGASVLLA

-310 GDQTTGDQTTGDQT
+310 GN
-324 TGDQARGDQA
+324 
-334 TGDQATGDQT
+334 
-344 TGDRPVLRR
+344 RPVLRR
-353 LAATGLPPELL
+353 LAATGLPAELL

-385 GAVVVVDDLQTR
+385 GSVVVVDDLQTR

-509 TVAVMAAD
+509 TAAVMAAD
-517 GDAVECRSVAGPS
+517 GEAAECRSVAGPS

-545 LFSGRDHETET
+545 LFPGRDHGPGRDNGPAKDHGAET
-556 DAGAGLP
+556 DAGAGADIP

-629 RRSQSIQRNMLSSL
+629 RRSQSIQRDMLSSL

-669 PEATRRFLSSIAA
+669 PEATRRFLGSIAA

-717 ASAAANCL
+717 VSAAANCL

-731 RVRVAGDVE
+731 RVHVAGVVE

-855 DPRSATASAPS
+855 EPRTGTAGGPS

-876 EEERGG
+876 EEQRGG

>member
-1 VRHTETLVSW
+1 
-11 CSRSAEPRGQAALLE
+11 
-26 VSGLTKSFGP
+26 
-36 LTVLR
+36 
-41 EISLQVRPGE
+41 
-51 IVAVAGG
+51 
-58 NGAGKSTLIGTI
+58 
-70 AGVLDADAGEVK
+70 
-82 FAGRPMPARPGQ
+82 
-94 VRRAGV
+94 
-100 ETVWQEHGLCDD
+100 
-112 LDAVA
+112 
-117 NIFLGRPGR
+117 
-126 WVVPES
+126 
-132 ALREEAAALL
+132 LL

-206 VGAGVLLA
+206 AGASVLLA

-225 DRIVVLRDGAV
+225 DRIVVLRDGAA

-245 QRSDLVALM
+245 QRSDVVALM

-269 LQSLADQLSEAEP
+269 LQGLADQLSEAEP

-287 LIVSAMAGAL
+287 L
-297 EVDMLCVHLLETT
+297 
-310 GDQTTGDQTTGDQT
+310 
-324 TGDQARGDQA
+324 
-334 TGDQATGDQT
+334 
-344 TGDRPVLRR
+344 
-353 LAATGLPPELL
+353 
-364 ELNAALP
+364 
-371 VGAEGGPAGLAAAG
+371 
-385 GAVVVVDDLQTR
+385 
-397 STWPAGTAAAAA
+397 
-409 SGVRSAWAAPILGS
+409 
-423 DGVLGTVSGYA
+423 
-434 ASPGNPASERLEL
+434 
-447 ATIYLRYAASAIER
+447 
-461 ERLLTEVSRR
+461 
-471 NRVLESLRGLLESLA
+471 
-486 GPERLQGGLEISLLA
+486 
-501 LVDGLGAD
+501 
-509 TVAVMAAD
+509 
-517 GDAVECRSVAGPS
+517 
-530 GPGVLPGLRTAAAAV
+530 
-545 LFSGRDHETET
+545 
-556 DAGAGLP
+556 
-563 ARLVAPGLAAGS
+563 
-575 LRLPGQR
+575 PGQR

-589 SPGKTVTED
+589 NPGKTVTED

-624 EAAAL
+624 ETAAL
-629 RRSQSIQRNMLSSL
+629 RRSQSIQRDMLSSL

-669 PEATRRFLSSIAA
+669 PEATRRFLGSIAA

-717 ASAAANCL
+717 VSAAANCL
-725 SRGPAV
+725 SRGTAV
-731 RVRVAGDVE
+731 RIHVTGGLE

-769 TDVTVRAGGAPG
+769 TDVTVRAGGPPG
-781 WAEVEITDYGAGIPA
+781 WAEVEISDYGAGIPA

-811 EVAGTGL
+811 EMAGTGL

-855 DPRSATASAPS
+855 GTTGELA

-876 EEERGG
+876 EEQRGG

>member
-1 VRHTETLVSW
+1 MSHGQPRVMGNGAPGTRPNPAPVPGRPCGMTETLVSW

-41 EISLQVRPGE
+41 EVSLQVGPSE

-58 NGAGKSTLIGTI
+58 NGAGKSTLIGAI
-70 AGVLDADAGEVK
+70 AGVLDTDAGEVK

-132 ALREEAAALL
+132 ALREQAATLL

-206 VGAGVLLA
+206 VGASVLLA

-310 GDQTTGDQTTGDQT
+310 GN
-324 TGDQARGDQA
+324 
-334 TGDQATGDQT
+334 
-344 TGDRPVLRR
+344 RPVLRR
-353 LAATGLPPELL
+353 LAATGLPAELL

-509 TVAVMAAD
+509 TAAVMAAN
-517 GDAVECRSVAGPS
+517 GPAVECRSVAGPS
-530 GPGVLPGLRTAAAAV
+530 GPSVLPGLRTAAAAV
-545 LFSGRDHETET
+545 LF
-556 DAGAGLP
+556 AGAGADIP

-629 RRSQSIQRNMLSSL
+629 RRSQSIQRDMLSSL

-669 PEATRRFLSSIAA
+669 PEATRRFLGSIAA

-717 ASAAANCL
+717 VSAAANCL

-731 RVRVAGDVE
+731 RVHAAGGVE

-759 AASHGASPRG
+759 AASHGASARG
-769 TDVTVRAGGAPG
+769 TDVTVRAGGALG

-825 IVEAHGGTLVVAPA
+825 IIEAHGGTLVVAPA

-855 DPRSATASAPS
+855 DPRSATAGEPS

-876 EEERGG
+876 EEQRGG